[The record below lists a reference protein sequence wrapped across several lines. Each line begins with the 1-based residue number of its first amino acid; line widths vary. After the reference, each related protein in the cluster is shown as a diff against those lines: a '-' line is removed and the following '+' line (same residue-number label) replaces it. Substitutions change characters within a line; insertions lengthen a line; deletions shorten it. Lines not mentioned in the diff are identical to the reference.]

1 MSIVGRTLQIK
12 RTQGFISVSVARDQ
26 GGVDSGLVEV
36 LAVVRRSRRISWKA
50 FGRLFDEE
58 GQKRVNVELMGPE
71 FYGTRLTFSHFLFVD
86 FYKIQGRAPDLS
98 TTR

>member
-1 MSIVGRTLQIK
+1 MK
-12 RTQGFISVSVARDQ
+12 RMQGFILVSVARDQ

-36 LAVVRRSRRISWKA
+36 LAIVRRSRRILWKT

-71 FYGTRLTFSHFLFVD
+71 LYGTRLTFSHFLF
-86 FYKIQGRAPDLS
+86 IDL
-98 TTR
+98 